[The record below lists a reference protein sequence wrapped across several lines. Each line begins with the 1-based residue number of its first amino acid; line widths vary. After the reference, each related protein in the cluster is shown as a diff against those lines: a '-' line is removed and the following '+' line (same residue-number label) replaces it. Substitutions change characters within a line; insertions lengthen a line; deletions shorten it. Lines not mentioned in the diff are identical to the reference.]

1 MLSMGC
7 SSVDQLSVFESRRV
21 YADLDRLERSQHAA
35 NAPAGLASD
44 DMDSPPGRL
53 HSQAITEGG
62 YRLAVEEAVL
72 MVIENNR
79 DLRVQRLT
87 PQITATFEQIE
98 RGVFDPEIFART
110 SIIEERAVE
119 VSRATEES
127 FSAEREDTAYEAGV
141 RQRLPTGT
149 DVEMG
154 VTSDRATSNRSP
166 EQQTARVG
174 LTVTQSLLRGFGPAV
189 NMASIEQ
196 AVLETVASEFELQA
210 YTEAIVAQA
219 ERTYWLYTLAQ
230 QRIAIF
236 EESLRVAEQ
245 QQTEVQD
252 RIEIGVLPRTEKA
265 AADAEVAQ
273 REQELIDAR
282 AELHNLR
289 FRLLRL
295 VSPRDGQNLDASLAT
310 TSDPAMEAAVLNDV
324 ADRVLLAVQNRPELG
339 EARVRLEQAR
349 LETVVTRNGV
359 LPRLDFFLAMGK
371 TGYSDSFSEAFGNLD
386 DDTFDLEAGFELSA
400 SLGNRAARGRQQGAT
415 LSRTQ
420 AVESIANLEQLVQL
434 DVRLAV
440 SEVERA
446 RQQITASAATRRLR
460 EEAVRAEQERFRV
473 GTSTSLLIAQ
483 AQRDLLESQIS
494 EVDARIAYRLALV
507 DLYLAEGSLLQR
519 RGLSVASRLG
529 D

>member
-1 MLSMGC
+1 MGC
-7 SSVDQLSVFESRRV
+7 GSVDQLSVFESRRV
-21 YADLDRLERSQHAA
+21 YADLDRLERTQQRPGTQDSGIES
-35 NAPAGLASD
+35 NDMAPAAS
-44 DMDSPPGRL
+44 ML
-53 HSQAITEGG
+53 NSQASPEDG

-98 RGVFDPEIFART
+98 RGVFDPELFAST

-127 FSAEREDTAYEAGV
+127 FAAEREDTAYEAGV

-149 DVEMG
+149 DIEMG
-154 VTSDRATSNRSP
+154 VTSDRSTSNRSP
-166 EQQTARVG
+166 EQQDARVG
-174 LTVTQSLLRGFGPAV
+174 LTLTQSLLRGFGPAV

-196 AVLETVASEFELQA
+196 AVLETAASEFELQA
-210 YTEAIVAQA
+210 YTQAIVAQA
-219 ERTYWLYTLAQ
+219 EQTYWLHTLAQ

-236 EESLRVAEQ
+236 EESLRVAQ
-245 QQTEVQD
+245 QQQNEVRD

-282 AELHNLR
+282 AELNNLR
-289 FRLLRL
+289 LRLLRL
-295 VSPRDGQNLDASLAT
+295 VSSRDGQNLDAPLAT
-310 TSDPAMEAAVLNDV
+310 TSSPELDAVVLDDV
-324 ADRVLLAVQNRPELG
+324 ADRVMLALQNRPELG

-349 LETVVTRNGV
+349 LDTVVTRNGV
-359 LPRLDFFLAMGK
+359 LPRLDFFVALGK
-371 TGYSDSFSEAFGNLD
+371 TGFSDSFSEAFGNLD
-386 DDTFDLEAGFELSA
+386 DDTFDLEAGLALSA

-415 LSRTQ
+415 LSRAQ

-473 GTSTSLLIAQ
+473 GTSTSQLIDQ

-519 RGLSVASRLG
+519 RGLSVATQTR
-529 D
+529 